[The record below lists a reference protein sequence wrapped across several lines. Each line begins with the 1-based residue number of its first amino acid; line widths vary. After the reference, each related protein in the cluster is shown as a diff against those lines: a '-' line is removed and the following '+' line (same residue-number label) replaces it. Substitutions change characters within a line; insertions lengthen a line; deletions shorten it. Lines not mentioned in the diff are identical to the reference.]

1 MFQSFFH
8 TIFLMG
14 VMLVHA
20 QDQKWQLH
28 TESSKISYSSNHILH
43 PWKGVNTNVKGVMV
57 VTPETNEIKE
67 MAVLASVQDFDS
79 GNESRDAHALEVLES
94 LSFPDV
100 RFYSNLIEQKKDS
113 LYIHGQLNFHGVLKN
128 TIIVVIK
135 KRVEDQLVLSGN
147 FQIKPTYF
155 DIELPSFMMVKID
168 DLLKFEFE
176 LTFNK

>member
-1 MFQSFFH
+1 M
-8 TIFLMG
+8 
-14 VMLVHA
+14 VHA
-20 QDQKWQLH
+20 QDQKWQLN
-28 TESSKISYSSNHILH
+28 TKTSKISYSANHILH
-43 PWKGVNTNVKGVMV
+43 PWKGINTNVKGVMV

-113 LYIHGQLNFHGVLKN
+113 LFIHGQLNFHGVLKN
-128 TIIVVIK
+128 IIIVGNK
-135 KRVEDQLVLSGN
+135 KTAEDQLILSGN
-147 FQIKPTYF
+147 FEIKPTDF
-155 DIELPSFMMVKID
+155 QIELPSFMMVKMD

-176 LTFNK
+176 LRFTE